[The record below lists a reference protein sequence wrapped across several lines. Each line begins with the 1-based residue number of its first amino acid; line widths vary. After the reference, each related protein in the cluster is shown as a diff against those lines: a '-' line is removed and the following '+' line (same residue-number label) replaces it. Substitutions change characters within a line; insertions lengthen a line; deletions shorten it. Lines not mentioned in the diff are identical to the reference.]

1 MVSEKMGLP
10 FYRRG
15 GRGGRGPVH
24 NTNFLEK
31 WLFSIIYFE
40 KTIQSIFM
48 KFSGFVYYAKDYC
61 CASFRN
67 QQSFLKCCKS
77 LYFYIV
83 DAGIKKKKKGCVW
96 VQALASALIS
106 SKNN

>member
-10 FYRRG
+10 YYRRR
-15 GRGGRGPVH
+15 GRRRRGPVH

-48 KFSGFVYYAKDYC
+48 KFSGFVYHVKNYC
-61 CASFRN
+61 CANFRN
-67 QQSFLKCCKS
+67 QQSFLTCLK
-77 LYFYIV
+77 
-83 DAGIKKKKKGCVW
+83 
-96 VQALASALIS
+96 
-106 SKNN
+106 

>member
-15 GRGGRGPVH
+15 RRRGH

-48 KFSGFVYYAKDYC
+48 KFSGFVYHVKDYC
-61 CASFRN
+61 CAHFRN
-67 QQSFLKCCKS
+67 KQSFLTCLK
-77 LYFYIV
+77 
-83 DAGIKKKKKGCVW
+83 
-96 VQALASALIS
+96 
-106 SKNN
+106 

>member
-10 FYRRG
+10 FYRRCG
-15 GRGGRGPVH
+15 CGPVH

-48 KFSGFVYYAKDYC
+48 KFSGFVYHVKDYC
-61 CASFRN
+61 CEIFCN
-67 QQSFLKCCKS
+67 QQSFLTCLK
-77 LYFYIV
+77 LN
-83 DAGIKKKKKGCVW
+83 
-96 VQALASALIS
+96 
-106 SKNN
+106 SKIEIFANH

>member
-10 FYRRG
+10 YYRRG
-15 GRGGRGPVH
+15 RRRGRGH

-48 KFSGFVYYAKDYC
+48 KFSGFVYH
-61 CASFRN
+61 
-67 QQSFLKCCKS
+67 
-77 LYFYIV
+77 V
-83 DAGIKKKKKGCVW
+83 TGCVW
-96 VQALASALIS
+96 VLALY
-106 SKNN
+106 

>member
-15 GRGGRGPVH
+15 RGRRGPVH

-40 KTIQSIFM
+40 KTIQSIIM
-48 KFSGFVYYAKDYC
+48 KFSGFVYLVKDYG
-61 CASFRN
+61 CANFRN
-67 QQSFLKCCKS
+67 QQSFLTRLK
-77 LYFYIV
+77 
-83 DAGIKKKKKGCVW
+83 
-96 VQALASALIS
+96 
-106 SKNN
+106 

>member
-10 FYRRG
+10 YYRRR
-15 GRGGRGPVH
+15 GRRRGPVH

-48 KFSGFVYYAKDYC
+48 KFSGFVYHVKDYC
-61 CASFRN
+61 SANFRN
-67 QQSFLKCCKS
+67 QQSFLTCLK
-77 LYFYIV
+77 
-83 DAGIKKKKKGCVW
+83 
-96 VQALASALIS
+96 
-106 SKNN
+106 

>member
-10 FYRRG
+10 YYRRG
-15 GRGGRGPVH
+15 RRRRRRGRGRPVH

-48 KFSGFVYYAKDYC
+48 TFSGFVYLVKDYG
-61 CASFRN
+61 CANFRN
-67 QQSFLKCCKS
+67 QQSFLTRLK
-77 LYFYIV
+77 
-83 DAGIKKKKKGCVW
+83 
-96 VQALASALIS
+96 
-106 SKNN
+106 